1 MHRYLHLRVAYIVNI
16 RLNRAGASAFYSVL
30 LQCDGC
36 GSIQER
42 YRVRLHGNRVLG
54 EGKPDNQKHA
64 IIFTRGNFLQT
75 INMNQK
81 GYLRKH

>member
-30 LQCDGC
+30 LKCDGC

-42 YRVRLHGNRVLG
+42 YRVRLPGNRVLG